1 MKRILSAV
9 AIVSLTAF
17 GGYAG
22 AQAGH
27 DHGHGTPEAKKTSA
41 EVVNTGEVKRVNQDT
56 KKITIAHGPLK
67 AFDMPAMTM
76 AFGVKDPSTLG
87 KVKQGDKVNFV
98 LEKAGEDLVIT
109 RIESAR

>member
-9 AIVSLTAF
+9 ALVSLAAV
-17 GGYAG
+17 GGVAW

-27 DHGHGTPEAKKTSA
+27 DHGHGAPEAKKTSA
-41 EVVNTGEVKRVNQDT
+41 EVVNTGEVKRINQDT
-56 KKITIAHGPLK
+56 RKITISHGPLK
-67 AFDMPAMTM
+67 AFDMPSMTM
-76 AFGVKDPSTLG
+76 AFGVKDPSMLG
-87 KVKQGDKVNFV
+87 KVKPGDKVNFV